1 MSAKKS
7 SKKLTKKELDE
18 YKEQLIKLK
27 NEFLHDIKNLADDS
41 NQNSDSGDVS
51 GHVLHMAD
59 VATDM
64 YDKEFSMGLASKDR
78 EVLNKIEEAL
88 KRIQDG
94 TFGLCLATEKA
105 ISKARLKA
113 IPYAEYCLEYQEELE
128 SKKGPNA

>member
-7 SKKLTKKELDE
+7 TRKLTKKDLE
-18 YKEQLIKLK
+18 YFKSVLLKLK
-27 NEFLHDIKNLADDS
+27 EDLLHDIKNMS
-41 NQNSDSGDVS
+41 ENPGTENNDSGDVS

-64 YDKEFSMGLASKDR
+64 YDKEFNLSLASKDR
-78 EVLNKIEEAL
+78 ELLQKIDEALRRIEE
-88 KRIQDG
+88 G
-94 TFGLCLATEKA
+94 TYGNCLETGKP

-128 SKKGPNA
+128 SKK